1 VKRPASLAS
10 LPAAA
15 LAALAALALL
25 AIAACSDGGASVTVE
40 QPPAPVT
47 VAPVVL
53 RDIPV
58 TLQVVGRSE
67 AFESVTLKSRVDG
80 QVEAVLFTEGQHV
93 AQGDVLIRLDPTD
106 FAAHLR
112 QAEAAAA
119 RDQALIAKMRA
130 DTARYT
136 ALKERNFVS
145 EEKVN
150 DIRTNEAT
158 AAADLRASRAAVEV
172 ARLQLSYATIRAP
185 ITGIVGARLVF
196 PGSAVKA
203 NDVTV
208 AVINSVRPLL
218 VNFAI
223 PERYLPQLRAVRQLG
238 RLRVGITEPGDAS
251 RRFEGAVR
259 FIDNTVDAST
269 GTILLK
275 AELPN
280 EDEALM
286 PGQFLNV
293 ALILETLEQAVS
305 VPSEAIQQGVEGNY
319 LYVLGDDG
327 RVDLRRVE
335 ALAAQDGFTA
345 IRGDLQAG
353 DRVVTDGQLQLAPGV
368 KVRVQEQTQDQTPD
382 QAGGPLPA
390 TAAPANPANPAG

>member
-1 VKRPASLAS
+1 MKRLAI
-10 LPAAA
+10 LCAGV
-15 LAALAALALL
+15 L
-25 AIAACSDGGASVTVE
+25 AIAACSENGNGKKSE
-40 QPPAPVT
+40 PPAVPVT
-47 VAPVVL
+47 VAAATL

-80 QVEAVLFTEGQHV
+80 QVDAVLFTEGQHV
-93 AQGDVLIRLDPTD
+93 NQGDVLIRLDPTD
-106 FAAHLR
+106 FAARLQ
-112 QAEAAAA
+112 QAEATAA
-119 RDQALIAKMRA
+119 RDEALTAKMRA

-150 DIRTNEAT
+150 DVRTNEAT
-158 AAADLRASRAAVEV
+158 AAANLRASKAAVEV

-203 NDVTV
+203 NDVAL
-208 AVINSVRPLL
+208 AVVNRVRPLL
-218 VNFAI
+218 VSFAV
-223 PERYLPQLRAVRQLG
+223 PERYLPQIRAVRQDSGLK
-238 RLRVGITEPGDAS
+238 VDITEPADAS
-251 RRFEGAVR
+251 RHFEGSVR

-280 EDEALM
+280 KDEALM
-286 PGQFLNV
+286 AGQYLNV
-293 ALILETLEQAVS
+293 ALVLDTLKQAVS
-305 VPSEAIQQGVEGNY
+305 VPSNAVQQGAEGNY
-319 LYVLGDDG
+319 VYVLKEDG
-327 RVDLRRVE
+327 HVDLRRVE

-345 IRGDLQAG
+345 VRGNVKAG
-353 DRVVTDGQLQLAPGV
+353 EAVVTDGHLRLTPGARA
-368 KVRVQEQTQDQTPD
+368 KVRDKA
-382 QAGGPLPA
+382 AGGKEDETSRA
-390 TAAPANPANPAG
+390 TQPG

>member
-1 VKRPASLAS
+1 MKRLAII
-10 LPAAA
+10 
-15 LAALAALALL
+15 LAGTL
-25 AIAACSDGGASVTVE
+25 AIAACSENGNGKKAE
-40 QPPAPVT
+40 PPAVPVAAT
-47 VAPVVL
+47 AAVL

-80 QVEAVLFTEGQHV
+80 QVDAVLFTEGQHV
-93 AQGDVLIRLDPTD
+93 NQGDVLIRLDPTD
-106 FAAHLR
+106 FAARLR
-112 QAEAAAA
+112 QAEATAA
-119 RDQALIAKMRA
+119 RDEALVAKMRA

-158 AAADLRASRAAVEV
+158 AAANLRASKAAVEV

-203 NDVTV
+203 NDVTL
-208 AVINSVRPLL
+208 AVVNRVRPLL
-218 VNFAI
+218 VSFSV
-223 PERYLPQLRAVRQLG
+223 PERHLPQIRAVRRDGSLK
-238 RLRVGITEPGDAS
+238 VDITEPGDAS
-251 RRFEGAVR
+251 RHFEGTVR

-269 GTILLK
+269 GTIQLK

-280 EDEALM
+280 KDEALM

-293 ALILETLEQAVS
+293 ALVLDTLKQAVS
-305 VPSEAIQQGVEGNY
+305 VPNNAVQQGAEGNY
-319 LYVLGDDG
+319 LYVLRDG
-327 RVDLRRVE
+327 RVDLRRIEV
-335 ALAAQDGFTA
+335 LAAQNGFTA
-345 IRGDLQAG
+345 VRGNLQAG
-353 DRVVTDGQLQLAPGV
+353 DIVVTDGHLRLTPGA
-368 KVRVQEQTQDQTPD
+368 RARIRDEA
-382 QAGGPLPA
+382 AGGKADGTSKASQP
-390 TAAPANPANPAG
+390 G

>member
-1 VKRPASLAS
+1 MKRLAI
-10 LPAAA
+10 LCAGV
-15 LAALAALALL
+15 L
-25 AIAACSDGGASVTVE
+25 AIAACSENGNGKKSEPPSV
-40 QPPAPVT
+40 PVA
-47 VAPVVL
+47 VAAATL

-80 QVEAVLFTEGQHV
+80 QVDAVLFTEGQHV
-93 AQGDVLIRLDPTD
+93 NQGDVLIRLDPTD
-106 FAAHLR
+106 FAARLQ
-112 QAEAAAA
+112 QAEATAA
-119 RDQALIAKMRA
+119 RDEALTAKMRA

-150 DIRTNEAT
+150 DVRTNEAT
-158 AAADLRASRAAVEV
+158 AAANLRASKAAVEV

-203 NDVTV
+203 NDVAL
-208 AVINSVRPLL
+208 AVVNRVRPLL
-218 VNFAI
+218 VSFAV
-223 PERYLPQLRAVRQLG
+223 PERYLPQIRAVRQDGGLK
-238 RLRVGITEPGDAS
+238 VDITEPGDAS
-251 RRFEGAVR
+251 RHFEGTVR

-280 EDEALM
+280 KDEALM
-286 PGQFLNV
+286 AGQYLNV
-293 ALILETLEQAVS
+293 ALVLDTLKQAVS
-305 VPSEAIQQGVEGNY
+305 VPSNAVQQGAEGNY
-319 LYVLGDDG
+319 VYVLKEDG
-327 RVDLRRVE
+327 HVDLRRVE

-345 IRGDLQAG
+345 VRGNVKAG
-353 DRVVTDGQLQLAPGV
+353 EAVVTDGHLRLTPGARA
-368 KVRVQEQTQDQTPD
+368 KVRDKA
-382 QAGGPLPA
+382 AGGKEDETSRA
-390 TAAPANPANPAG
+390 TQPG